1 MTIFQAPDLDGD
13 DLSVLTLIDAQRDR
27 LKTFTLTTPGKWTG
41 SLRRRSLARA
51 IQGSNSI
58 EGYSADLNTA
68 VAVVEQEPPRP
79 DENDETRQA
88 LVGYREAL
96 TYVTQAATDP
106 AFEFNRQFLKTLQF
120 MITSYSMA
128 NHPGRWRN
136 TSVFV
141 VDSKTGETVYTA
153 PDVEMI
159 EPLTG
164 ELVDR
169 LNAPGIDPPIVRA
182 AMAHLNLT
190 MIHPFKDGN
199 GRAAR
204 ALQTLVIARGGL
216 LHPAFCSIEEWLGE
230 HTQAYYAVLAEVGR
244 GQWSPENSARPWL
257 RFCLTAHFQQA
268 ATVIRRN
275 EEAGRLFGVIEKLI
289 AAHRLPERAWAALFD
304 AALGIGV
311 TNARYRKDA
320 DVNDF
325 TASRDLKRMSEAG
338 LLDPRGEK
346 RARAYVAAAPLIEAR
361 RQSRIQRALENP
373 YAIVGRDPAAAADSE
388 RRDDRGHFRL
398 LAAATSPAPSRRL
411 GD

>member
-1 MTIFQAPDLDGD
+1 MIFQTPYLDRD
-13 DLSVLTLIDAQRDR
+13 DLSVLALIDAQRER

-41 SLRRRSLARA
+41 SLRRMSLARA

-68 VAVVEQEPPRP
+68 VAVVEQEPPQP
-79 DENDETRQA
+79 DEVGETHMA
-88 LVGYREAL
+88 LSGYREAM
-96 TYVTQAATDP
+96 TYVTQAAQDP
-106 AFEFNRQFLKTLQF
+106 TFEFNRQFLKTLQF
-120 MITSYSMA
+120 MIAGYSMA

-141 VDSKTGETVYTA
+141 VSGKTGETVYTP

-164 ELVDR
+164 ELVDE
-169 LNAPGIDPPIVRA
+169 LNTTGTEPPIVRA

-230 HTQAYYAVLAEVGR
+230 HTEAYYAVLAEVGQGEWR
-244 GQWSPENSARPWL
+244 PQTNARPWL
-257 RFCLTAHFQQA
+257 RFCLTAHFQQGA
-268 ATVIRRN
+268 VMIRRN
-275 EEAGRLFGVIEKLI
+275 EAAGLIFGGVEKLI
-289 AAHRLPERAWAALFD
+289 TTHRLPERAWCALFD
-304 AALGIGV
+304 AALGIEV

-320 DVNDF
+320 DITDF

-338 LLDPRGEK
+338 LLEPRGEK
-346 RARAYVAAAPLIEAR
+346 RARTYVAAAPLVELR
-361 RQSRIQRALENP
+361 RQNRIQRPLEDPYEVVRREPAGLVASIAALSH
-373 YAIVGRDPAAAADSE
+373 PA
-388 RRDDRGHFRL
+388 
-398 LAAATSPAPSRRL
+398 
-411 GD
+411 